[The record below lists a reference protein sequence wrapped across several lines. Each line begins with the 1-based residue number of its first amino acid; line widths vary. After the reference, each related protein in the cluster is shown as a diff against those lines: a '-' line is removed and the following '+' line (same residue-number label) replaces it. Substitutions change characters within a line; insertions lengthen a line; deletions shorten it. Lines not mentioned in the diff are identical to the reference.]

1 MTAADVLAAPRI
13 RALGDQVPA
22 VLTWPAVRLFLARLE
37 AEEGAISNE
46 KADRGGFTKYGL
58 TAALLA
64 DFDLPRTPDAIA
76 GYRLE
81 AARVVYAAFLVR
93 YRLQALAVAPR
104 LFLAVADYA
113 VNSGAGAAIRALQR
127 AAGVEP
133 DAVLGPRTLAAVLEQ
148 SAGDLDLL
156 LDKLTAERL
165 ELLGLALRRPDQ
177 ARFALGWLRRV
188 GRVLTWRPEL
198 ED

>member
-1 MTAADVLAAPRI
+1 MTAAEVLAAPRVQ
-13 RALGDQVPA
+13 ALGGLVPA
-22 VLTWPAVRLFLARLE
+22 VLTWPAVRLFLERLE

-64 DFDLPRTPDAIA
+64 DLDLPRTPEAIA
-76 GYRLE
+76 GYSLE
-81 AARVVYAAFLVR
+81 AARAVYAAFLVR
-93 YRLQALAVAPR
+93 YRLQALAVSPR
-104 LFLAVADYA
+104 LFLAVADFA

-127 AAGVEP
+127 AAGVQA
-133 DAVLGPRTLAAVLEQ
+133 DAVLGPQTIAAVHARQ
-148 SAGDLDLL
+148 GAALDLL